1 MTRARTDAVAE
12 EDRTSWLVF
21 SLGPNQL
28 AVELGRVIAIQE
40 GRDIFPVPLVSPRV
54 LGVTYWRDQALPVL
68 KPEVLSQALG
78 QDFEGTPG
86 RRPAASSAEPQLLGV
101 MEWEGDYLGILFD
114 RIERV
119 VRGAEIEETGE
130 DELPTPRSDLVK
142 PWGRYRRRALYR
154 LNLERILE
162 QVREGG
168 LRRAQ
173 PSG

>member
-1 MTRARTDAVAE
+1 MTRARTDAVVE

-21 SLGPNQL
+21 NLGPNQL
-28 AVELGRVIAIQE
+28 AVDLGRVIAIQE

-86 RRPAASSAEPQLLGV
+86 RPQLLGV
-101 MEWEGDYLGILFD
+101 LEWEGDHLGILFD

-130 DELPTPRSDLVK
+130 EELPTPRSDLVK

-162 QVREGG
+162 RVREGG

>member
-1 MTRARTDAVAE
+1 MTRARTDAVVE

-28 AVELGRVIAIQE
+28 AVDLGRVVAIQE

-68 KPEVLSQALG
+68 KPEVLSEALG
-78 QDFEGTPG
+78 QGEGG
-86 RRPAASSAEPQLLGV
+86 LRRAQPSGTSSRLELLGV

-168 LRRAQ
+168 
-173 PSG
+173 